1 MSSADPVAV
10 DGSAAPA
17 TVVLVVDDHR
27 VFTDALRASLE
38 RQRDVAAVVVAHSVG
53 EALAHARRTALDA
66 AIVDLDLP
74 DGSGLDVVAA
84 LRELRPAT
92 RTIVL
97 TAHAR
102 CDLAERAVAAGAAAF
117 LAKEGTLDR
126 VLAALRA
133 PVPAAP
139 VVDAAVP
146 PGRVELTP
154 RECDV
159 LRLLGQGRE
168 PARIAT
174 ELKLSL
180 HTVRGHVKTLMA
192 KLDAHSQLE
201 AVVAAHRRGLISVG
215 SRY

>member
-10 DGSAAPA
+10 DGPVAPG
-17 TVVLVVDDHR
+17 TVLVVDDHR
-27 VFTDALRASLE
+27 VFTDALRTSLG
-38 RQRDVAAVVVAHSVG
+38 RQRDVSAVVVAHSVG
-53 EALAHARRTALDA
+53 EALAHVRRTALDA

-84 LRELRPAT
+84 VRELRPRA
-92 RTIVL
+92 RTVVL

-102 CDLAERAVAAGAAAF
+102 SDLAERAVAAGAAAF

-133 PVPAAP
+133 PAPGAP

-146 PGRVELTP
+146 AGHVELTA

-168 PARIAT
+168 PARIAA
-174 ELKLSL
+174 ELRLSL
-180 HTVRGHVKTLMA
+180 HTVRGHVKTLLT

-201 AVVAAHRRGLISVG
+201 AVVAAHRQGLISVG